1 MAIDYA
7 KRPTTRTRPATA
19 PSAAP
24 AASQARTE
32 LRYWVDQY
40 RRLTAQLEAAQV
52 TNNDQWRKER
62 VNTRELYSRRAAAAS
77 RMAHFADQV
86 LTEHP

>member
-1 MAIDYA
+1 MTISYT
-7 KRPTTRTRPATA
+7 KRPTTRSQPANVT
-19 PSAAP
+19 S

-40 RRLTAQLEAAQV
+40 RRLTAQIEAAQV
-52 TNNDQWRKER
+52 TNSDQWRKER

-77 RMAHFADQV
+77 RMAHFADLV
-86 LTEHP
+86 LTEQN